1 MNMDNKNKVLEL
13 SIFNKVYSITTDEN
27 ETDVVAAAEMLD
39 KILKDI
45 SNKTKINNEGKLA
58 ILAALQI
65 AFDLK
70 KQQNIEQST
79 NTKLSN
85 VLSVLDTALSTPGI

>member
-27 ETDVVAAAEMLD
+27 EAEVIAASEMLD

-70 KQQNIEQST
+70 KQQNIEQSI
-79 NTKLSN
+79 NTKLNN